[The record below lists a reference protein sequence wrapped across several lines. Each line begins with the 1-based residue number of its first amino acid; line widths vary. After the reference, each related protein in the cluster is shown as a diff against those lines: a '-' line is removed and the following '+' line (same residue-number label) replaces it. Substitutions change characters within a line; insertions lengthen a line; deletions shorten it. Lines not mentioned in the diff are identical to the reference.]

1 MQMSVRVVAV
11 VDLVDRIKNWM
22 VAVAVAAGYSAQTKK
37 APLIADY
44 YYYSVQKGR
53 LTAAAAAVVLVGQR
67 ERAVVVAAGYWRPG
81 SVRRSRTR
89 WSMLQSS
96 MIQTRHQY
104 LTAQRRL

>member
-44 YYYSVQKGR
+44 YDYYSVQKGT
-53 LTAAAAAVVLVGQR
+53 LTAAVLVLVGQR